1 MAEYN
6 LRHYAHIGDAVWE
19 LFIREYVIKKFNV
32 QKAIHNNT
40 VKYVNADFQSSLIE
54 LLNLYLT
61 EDEKEILKR
70 GRNLSLTISKKHN
83 PKIHRCATSFE
94 VLIGYLYLNNK
105 ARLNQIFEIIKE
117 KAL

>member
-1 MAEYN
+1 MTEYN
-6 LRHYAHIGDAVWE
+6 LKHYAHIGDAVWE
-19 LFIREYVIKKFNV
+19 LFIREYVIQKFNV

-54 LLNLYLT
+54 ILEPLLT
-61 EDEKEILKR
+61 EDEKELLKR

-83 PKIHRCATSFE
+83 PQTHRYATAFE
-94 VLIGYLYLNNK
+94 VLIGYFYLNDK
-105 ARLNQIFEIIKE
+105 ARLNRIFEIIKE